1 MRILNLGSMNL
12 DYVYSV
18 EHIVTG
24 GETISA
30 FSRQEYCGG
39 KGLNQSIAL
48 ARAGAQVF
56 HAGHIGPEG
65 QSLRVCLH
73 DSNVDVSLVNTVPS
87 PTGHAIIQV
96 DEQGQNSIIVFGGAN
111 QTITNTDVDQMLAKF
126 ESGDILLLQNETSCR
141 DYAIFAASQKGLL
154 VALNPSPIDSSL
166 INSNVLQY
174 VYWFILNEVEGQ
186 SLTGERTPECICKAL
201 REKHPKCRVMLT
213 LGSKGSIYYDG
224 TQFITQPAFV
234 VNAVDTTAAGD
245 TFTGYFLAG
254 IAAGLPIA
262 ACLERA
268 SKASAIAVSKPGAS
282 VSIPTQAELNSLDW

>member
-24 GETISA
+24 GEAIAAVTRHE
-30 FSRQEYCGG
+30 FCGG

-65 QSLRVCLH
+65 LSLQDCLL
-73 DSNVDVSLVNTVPS
+73 DSNVDVSLVNVVST

-96 DEQGQNSIIVFGGAN
+96 DKQGQNSIIVFGGAN
-111 QTITNTDVDQMLAKF
+111 QTITNADVDQMLESF
-126 ESGDILLLQNETSCR
+126 GSGDILLLQNETSCR
-141 DYAIFAASQKGLL
+141 DYAILAASQKGLR
-154 VALNPSPIDSSL
+154 VALNPSPIDSAL
-166 INSNVLQY
+166 LNNNALHHVH
-174 VYWFILNEVEGQ
+174 WFILNEVEGQ
-186 SLTGERTPECICKAL
+186 LLTGEQVPERICHVLRKKYPNCCII
-201 REKHPKCRVMLT
+201 LT
-213 LGSKGSIYYDG
+213 LGSLGSIYYDG
-224 TQFITQPAFV
+224 AQFITQPAFA
-234 VNAVDTTAAGD
+234 VNVVDTTAAGD

-282 VSIPTQAELNSLDW
+282 VSIPMQAQLDSVDW